1 MTQIVWEN
9 RLTDDI
15 GNDCLVA
22 VDCADV
28 KCPNWGPTFSTHKH
42 GKKGGLRCELAH
54 CLRTG
59 DIVWINGPCPAGK
72 FNDITIFRSCLLTF
86 LGEDE
91 RVEVDDGHVGEAP
104 LHCKCPKSFA
114 NPEMTLHM
122 QSRVRSRQET
132 INKRAKDFNVLQS
145 IYRNDPTDHPF
156 VFRACV
162 VLKQLSINNGEKLFE
177 AGYRDPGNHIGG
189 NGYNDNDN
197 MDGSDSDG
205 SLQER
210 SRQQAAS
217 MLIQQLC
224 ITIYDISINV
234 LALACVASR
243 TA

>member
-1 MTQIVWEN
+1 
-9 RLTDDI
+9 
-15 GNDCLVA
+15 
-22 VDCADV
+22 
-28 KCPNWGPTFSTHKH
+28 
-42 GKKGGLRCELAH
+42 
-54 CLRTG
+54 
-59 DIVWINGPCPAGK
+59 
-72 FNDITIFRSCLLTF
+72 LTF

-91 RVEVDDGHVGEAP
+91 RVEVDDGCVGEAP

-145 IYRNDPTDHPF
+145 ICRNDPTDHPF

-205 SLQER
+205 SL
-210 SRQQAAS
+210 
-217 MLIQQLC
+217 
-224 ITIYDISINV
+224 
-234 LALACVASR
+234 
-243 TA
+243 